1 MDSDDADEANKNDD
15 GRTLLYVFERGW
27 LFYLTHWISP
37 LSSNCPKQF
46 WLNCAPSF
54 RKRRSASRIGVHQFT
69 AKVFT
74 FHQSYLD
81 MKVVYVRDS
90 IGDSAISGDLRWAGS
105 FGVNVDFVARSHC
118 SVEIILVEDM
128 QVWIQKYPQ
137 TWNSAAVITFIRTY
151 RLTYQLTIPVLMLT
165 VKTAEYPRKVWIL
178 SYQVPSAA
186 GSWDIQKHLG
196 AKKGFTWNPD

>member
-1 MDSDDADEANKNDD
+1 
-15 GRTLLYVFERGW
+15 
-27 LFYLTHWISP
+27 
-37 LSSNCPKQF
+37 
-46 WLNCAPSF
+46 
-54 RKRRSASRIGVHQFT
+54 VHQFT

-128 QVWIQKYPQ
+128 QV
-137 TWNSAAVITFIRTY
+137 
-151 RLTYQLTIPVLMLT
+151 
-165 VKTAEYPRKVWIL
+165 
-178 SYQVPSAA
+178 
-186 GSWDIQKHLG
+186 
-196 AKKGFTWNPD
+196 